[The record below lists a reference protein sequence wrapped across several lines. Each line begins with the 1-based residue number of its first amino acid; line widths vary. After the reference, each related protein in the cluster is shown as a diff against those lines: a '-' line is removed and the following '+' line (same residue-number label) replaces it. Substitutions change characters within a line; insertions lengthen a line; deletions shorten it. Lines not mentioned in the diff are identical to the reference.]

1 MASKSYSANVKNILL
16 SILLILLATVSFA
29 ATRMRVDSVRFYDS
43 DGNTRFEFPISV
55 ARSKLHYR
63 TDQND
68 VRFTS
73 YRFQMQIIKNDSV
86 VASEIWDR
94 IHRPGKEGSTSSG
107 FIPDLGIASLPAGIY
122 RAVIE
127 LSDSAGH
134 FRERANIDSL
144 RAQPLT
150 KQFTLSSLLVCS
162 DIREDSGSSD
172 EFHRN
177 GFRVIPYAERTFSPQ
192 QPLLY
197 LYWEQ
202 YNQLPDTLLHYTVQ
216 ITNSDG
222 NVVKSL
228 PDRTKQFS
236 SDRGVNME
244 SVPLRSLSAGTYTVS
259 VIATL
264 VPSGR
269 STKAHTR
276 IHYVFDRG
284 TGTQVMVGDT
294 LTPQVLVP
302 VRDLHY
308 IVDEKVLETVKLLPD
323 IEQLQW
329 LTDFWA
335 ERDPTPGTA
344 VNEKMEDYRKQLA
357 STTKFSSGEKEGWQT
372 DRGRILLTFGPPDD
386 INDSSFESTLFSEE
400 AYHDSGTNR
409 PFVIWRY
416 NTLAGGVVFVFGD
429 LRLWGDYQL
438 MHSTMPGEKTDPNWR
453 LRLRGIK

>member
-1 MASKSYSANVKNILL
+1 MASVSHMVNVRNLFILL
-16 SILLILLATVSFA
+16 LLILLTTVSFA

-63 TDQND
+63 TDPSD

-73 YRFQMQIIKNDSV
+73 YRFQLQIIKNDSI

-107 FIPDLGIASLPAGIY
+107 FIPDLGIASLPAGTY

-134 FRERANIDSL
+134 FRERAVIDSL
-144 RAQPLT
+144 RAQPLA

-162 DIREDSGSSD
+162 DIREDSGWSD

-202 YNQLPDTLLHYTVQ
+202 YNQFPDTLLHYSVQ
-216 ITNSDG
+216 IAGSDG
-222 NVVKSL
+222 KVIKAL
-228 PDRTKQFS
+228 PERTKRFS

-244 SVPLRSLSAGTYTVS
+244 SIPLRSLTAGTYYVS
-259 VIATL
+259 VKATL
-264 VPSGR
+264 LPSGR
-269 STKAHTR
+269 VATTQTR
-276 IHYVFDRG
+276 IHYVMDRG
-284 TGTQVMVGDT
+284 TGTQAMIGDT

-308 IVDEKVLETVKLLPD
+308 IVDDKVLETVKQLPD
-323 IEQLQW
+323 REQLQW

-357 STTKFSSGEKEGWQT
+357 STTKFASGEKEGWQT
-372 DRGRILLTFGPPDD
+372 DRGRVLLTYGPPDD

-409 PFVIWRY
+409 PFIIWRY

-429 LRLWGDYQL
+429 LRLWGDYLL